1 MYRLRHNTSQI
12 HFLCIVDVITNTPFS
27 IQPLRFDLRER
38 IVYVNELEFLESLR
52 MTVLGTWSFL
62 HRWDQVSETF
72 LSYDTAEDQQNR
84 LIIIGK
90 DQTMSSR

>member
-1 MYRLRHNTSQI
+1 
-12 HFLCIVDVITNTPFS
+12 
-27 IQPLRFDLRER
+27 
-38 IVYVNELEFLESLR
+38 VNELEFLESLR
-52 MTVLGTWSFL
+52 MTVLGTSSFL